1 MFALC
6 LVAAVSAATPV
17 RVAVMPFQLTQVSD
31 ELAGYAEDRLATEL
45 AHHGFSVTTRSELQ
59 ALLGL
64 ERQKQLLGCSVDTS
78 CVAEISAALGVE
90 FILVGRLTRLG
101 KRFEV
106 DLRLVRQKDASVAA
120 RDARGIDDEARL
132 GDLLAE
138 SARGLGAQVNV
149 SEPSKPFAWRLWV
162 PVVTGGALV
171 AVSAS
176 FWFLA
181 ERSYAGWVTQGS
193 GAGSLSSAEVA
204 PTFQSLALQRNLAI
218 TGTVIGAALI
228 ASGIVWNV
236 LVPVV
241 VPTADGAAVAVGG
254 RW

>member
-45 AHHGFSVTTRSELQ
+45 ANHGFSVTTPSELQ
-59 ALLGL
+59 AVLGL
-64 ERQKQLLGCSVDTS
+64 ERQKQLLGCSDDRS

-90 FILVGRLTRLG
+90 FILVGRVTRLG
-101 KRFEV
+101 RRFEV
-106 DLRLVRQKDASVAA
+106 DLRLVRQRDASVAA
-120 RDARGIDDEARL
+120 RDARGVDDEARL

-138 SARGLGAQVNV
+138 SARALAGQVAV
-149 SEPSKPFAWRLWV
+149 TAPAKPFAWRLWV
-162 PVVTGGALV
+162 PVVTGAVLV
-171 AVSAS
+171 AVSAT
-176 FWFLA
+176 FWGLA
-181 ERSYAGWVTQGS
+181 ERSYAAWVTPSS
-193 GAGSLSSAEVA
+193 GRVPLQPEEVA

-218 TGTVIGAALI
+218 AGTCIGAALI
-228 ASGIVWNV
+228 ASGFVWNA

-241 VPTADGAAVAVGG
+241 VPTSDGAAVSLGG

>member
-45 AHHGFSVTTRSELQ
+45 ANHGFSVTTRSEIQ

-132 GDLLAE
+132 GALLAE
-138 SARGLGAQVNV
+138 SARALAGQVAV
-149 SEPSKPFAWRLWV
+149 TEPVKPVAWRLWV
-162 PVVTGGALV
+162 PVVTGGVLL
-171 AVSAS
+171 AVGAT
-176 FWFLA
+176 FWGLA
-181 ERSYAGWVTQGS
+181 ERSYAAWVTPSS
-193 GAGSLSSAEVA
+193 GRVPLQPAEVA
-204 PTFQSLALQRNLAI
+204 ATFQALSLQRNLAI
-218 TGTVIGAALI
+218 AGTLIGAALI
-228 ASGIVWNV
+228 ASGFVWNA

-241 VPTADGAAVAVGG
+241 APTADGAAVSLGG

>member
-1 MFALC
+1 VFALC
-6 LVAAVSAATPV
+6 LVATVSAATPV

-45 AHHGFSVTTRSELQ
+45 AHSGFAVTTPSELQ
-59 ALLGL
+59 AVIGL
-64 ERQKQLLGCSVDTS
+64 ERQKQLLGCSDDRS
-78 CVAEISAALGVE
+78 CIAEISAALGVE

-132 GDLLAE
+132 GELLAQ
-138 SARGLGAQVNV
+138 SARALSEQVTAA
-149 SEPSKPFAWRLWV
+149 EPAKPFAWRLWV
-162 PVVTGGALV
+162 PVVTGGVLL

-193 GAGSLSSAEVA
+193 GSGPLLAAQVA

-218 TGTVIGAALI
+218 AGTCVGAALI
-228 ASGIVWNV
+228 ASGFVWNA

-241 VPTADGAAVAVGG
+241 VPTADGAAVSLGG

>member
-1 MFALC
+1 MLTLC
-6 LVAAVSAATPV
+6 LVAAVSGATPA
-17 RVAVMPFQLTQVSD
+17 RVAVMPFQLTQVSE
-31 ELAGYAEDRLATEL
+31 ELGGYAEDRLATEL
-45 AHHGFSVTTRSELQ
+45 SNRGFSVITRSELQ
-59 ALLGL
+59 AVLGL
-64 ERQKQLLGCSVDTS
+64 ERQKQLLGCSAETS

-90 FILVGRLTRLG
+90 FILAGRLTRLG

-138 SARGLGAQVNV
+138 SARGLAGQVSV
-149 SEPSKPFAWRLWV
+149 SEPAKPFAWRLWV
-162 PVVTGGALV
+162 PVVTGVALV

-176 FWFLA
+176 FWVLA

-193 GAGSLSSAEVA
+193 GAGSLAPAEVA

-218 TGTVIGAALI
+218 TGTVVGAALI

-241 VPTADGAAVAVGG
+241 VPTADGAAVSLGG